1 MKPEW
6 RYLNLIKK
14 ALLFTLWDDPG
25 IPFIKLYKDK
35 HGIHDTLSKDV
46 LAGLVDAEI
55 AVNKHG
61 FFLMYDCNL
70 PQITEMAGKMN
81 PYFSDTMV
89 SAKRLNHLQYCV
101 ESVLQ
106 RDIPGDFIETGVWR
120 GGCCILMRAVLA
132 AYGCDDRIVF
142 VADSF
147 QGLPTP
153 DMTRYPHDEGQIL
166 HEISMLAVSREEVE
180 KRFETY
186 GLLDDQVKFIEGW
199 FEETLPVAPIEQLAI
214 LRLDGDMYGSTIVA
228 LESLYPKLSAGGFCI
243 IDDYCINSCAQAVH
257 DYRDRNGISSRLIS
271 IDDYSVY
278 WEKIGR

>member
-6 RYLNLIKK
+6 LYLNLIKK

-25 IPFIKLYKDK
+25 IPFIKLYTHKD
-35 HGIHDTLSKDV
+35 GIHDAYSKNV
-46 LAGLVDAEI
+46 LASLVDTEI
-55 AVNKHG
+55 AANKHG
-61 FFLMYDCNL
+61 FFLMYDCNS
-70 PQITEMAGKMN
+70 PSITETSGKSH

-132 AYGCDDRIVF
+132 AYGCNDRFVY

-147 QGLPTP
+147 QGLPAP
-153 DMTRYPHDEGQIL
+153 DTARYPHDEGQML
-166 HEISMLAVSREEVE
+166 HKISTLAITREEVE
-180 KRFETY
+180 KRFKIY
-186 GLLDDQVKFIEGW
+186 GLLDNQVRFIEGW
-199 FEETLPVAPIEQLAI
+199 FEETLPVAPIKQLAI

-243 IDDYCINSCAQAVH
+243 IDDYCIDSCAQAVH
-257 DYRDRNGISSRLIS
+257 DYRGRNGISGRLLP

-278 WEKIGR
+278 WEK